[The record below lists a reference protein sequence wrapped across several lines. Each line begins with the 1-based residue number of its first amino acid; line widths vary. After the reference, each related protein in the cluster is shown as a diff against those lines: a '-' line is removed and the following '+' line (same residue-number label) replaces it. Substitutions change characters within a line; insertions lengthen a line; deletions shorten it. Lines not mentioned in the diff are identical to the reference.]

1 MLKDTIKKLEVFCK
15 LFKFSTLHYLW
26 QSFNQ
31 ICIQMFYLFFVP
43 FRWLMK
49 SGERKHGQVSNL
61 FSIISCINL
70 MYLKYIPIKFQSV
83 DEGCFKYISAQAQ
96 YFSVFNIFRLLLEG
110 GLGSHFVKC
119 KPNYFECLEK
129 FEIACFLNRLTLD
142 EKNEIFNAIPFSEKK
157 FMEILMYFIYNYRI
171 KKTGDVF
178 WIIFSLTWW

>member
-1 MLKDTIKKLEVFCK
+1 MQF
-15 LFKFSTLHYLW
+15 
-26 QSFNQ
+26 
-31 ICIQMFYLFFVP
+31 MFYLFFVH

-119 KPNYFECLEK
+119 KPNYFKCLEK
-129 FEIACFLNRLTLD
+129 FEIASFLTRVTLD
-142 EKNEIFNAIPFSEKK
+142 KKKKEILNVISFEEKIS
-157 FMEILMYFIYNYRI
+157 MGILMYFIYYRT